1 MSVFEWLEETR
12 LALWV
17 GESLWGYPLLLSLH
31 IVGLAMVAGIFTML
45 NIRLLGILKEIEFSP
60 LIGLFRLA
68 WIGLLINALSGFGL
82 FSSQATTFVTSTPF
96 LVKIAAIFVGVI
108 IATRILKVIRRDA
121 GDWDAGT
128 SLPDQSVKRLAVAS
142 LLCWIVAI
150 VGGRLIAYL

>member
-1 MSVFEWLEETR
+1 VSVFEWLEETR

-68 WIGLLINALSGFGL
+68 WIGLLINALSGVGL

-108 IATRILKVIRRDA
+108 IATRILKVVRHDA
-121 GDWDAGT
+121 VGWDAGT
-128 SLPDQSVKRLAVAS
+128 SLPDQSVKVLAVAS

>member
-1 MSVFEWLEETR
+1 MSVFEWLEETK

-45 NIRLLGILKEIEFSP
+45 NLRLLGILKEIEFSP

-68 WIGLLINALSGFGL
+68 WIGLLVNALSGLGL
-82 FSSQATTFVTSTPF
+82 FSSQATTFVSSTPF

-108 IATRILKVIRRDA
+108 IATRILKIVRRDA

-128 SLPDQSVKRLAVAS
+128 RAPDQSVTLLAVAS
-142 LLCWIVAI
+142 LLCWITAI